1 MDSLDKSMKDGM
13 KALEDDVSDQIRKA
27 LDNPLSKLK

>member
-13 KALEDDVSDQIRKA
+13 KELEKDVNDQIRKA